1 MCKPG
6 DVNHHYGKMTRISKI
21 VRDGEVLQSMPMDEA
36 RKIAERVGVL
46 MPAIRSRVEP

>member
-1 MCKPG
+1 M
-6 DVNHHYGKMTRISKI
+6 
-21 VRDGEVLQSMPMDEA
+21 RDGEVLQSMPMDEA